1 MNEFA
6 ERGVAS
12 HWKYKSSEKFS
23 ELSWKE
29 YDWLRDL
36 VEIIE
41 NGNSPEHY
49 YEFTKLQMFQE
60 NVFCF
65 TPKGAVIKLPKDA
78 TPIDFA
84 YAVHTKIGNSAIGCF
99 INGTEST
106 LQTVLKNG
114 DMVKVIISKKV
125 SPSLHWLS
133 SSKTGKARA
142 AIRRYWQDKL
152 AKNASTKDKEYSS
165 TLVIDLPHQPG
176 VLGEI
181 STLIGLNGSN
191 IINVE
196 LLKKKDK
203 YLQFS
208 FDLKIKDLK
217 NFTNLI
223 SQIKQKNLNFKII
236 RHKQKKNDFLKRIFK
251 NFKRD

>member
-1 MNEFA
+1 MHEFA
-6 ERGVAS
+6 ERGIAS
-12 HWKYKSSEKFS
+12 HWKYKSSEKYS

-41 NGNSPEHY
+41 NGSSPEHY
-49 YEFTKLQMFQE
+49 YEFTKLQMFQD

-65 TPKGAVIKLPKDA
+65 TPKGAVIKLPKNA

-84 YAVHTKIGNSAIGCF
+84 YAVHTKIGDTAIGCKV
-99 INGTEST
+99 NGKESP
-106 LQTVLKNG
+106 LQTTLKNG
-114 DMVKVIISKKV
+114 DMIKITTSKKV

-142 AIRRYWQDKL
+142 SIKRYWQDRLNNESNEEKIY
-152 AKNASTKDKEYSS
+152 NAS
-165 TLVIDLPHQPG
+165 LIIDLPHKPG

-181 STLIGLNGSN
+181 STLIGLNKSN
-191 IINVE
+191 IVNVE
-196 LLKKKDK
+196 LVKRKTD

-208 FDLKIKDLK
+208 FDLQVKDLK

-223 SQIKQKNLNFKII
+223 SQIKQKNLNFRIV
-236 RHKQKKNDFLKRIFK
+236 RHKQRKNAFLRRIFK
-251 NFKRD
+251 NFKGY